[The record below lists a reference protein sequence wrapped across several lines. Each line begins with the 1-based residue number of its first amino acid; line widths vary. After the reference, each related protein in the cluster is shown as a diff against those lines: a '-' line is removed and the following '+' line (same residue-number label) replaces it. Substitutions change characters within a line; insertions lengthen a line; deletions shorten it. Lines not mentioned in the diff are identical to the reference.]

1 MFLAHNNG
9 MKLVSALRLLNIIT
23 SLLFVFTL
31 YSVFLYAPREV
42 IMGEV
47 QRIFYFHVAAGWV
60 GALAFLVTLVA
71 GCFYLSTRNNKWD
84 RIAVSSVEVGVVF
97 TTMNIVSGSIWARPV
112 WNTWWTWDPRLT
124 TATIMWLLYVS
135 YLMLRQ
141 GLDDPLRRRSFSSV
155 YGIVAFV
162 SVPLTFLAIRVWRTI
177 HPVVIGGND
186 PNAEGQFDMTDRMR
200 ATLLLSVFT
209 FTLLYATLLW
219 HRVRMECLSE
229 QVDEMKARLLFGR

>member
-1 MFLAHNNG
+1 
-9 MKLVSALRLLNIIT
+9 
-23 SLLFVFTL
+23 
-31 YSVFLYAPREV
+31 
-42 IMGEV
+42 
-47 QRIFYFHVAAGWV
+47 
-60 GALAFLVTLVA
+60 
-71 GCFYLSTRNNKWD
+71 
-84 RIAVSSVEVGVVF
+84 
-97 TTMNIVSGSIWARPV
+97 
-112 WNTWWTWDPRLT
+112 
-124 TATIMWLLYVS
+124 
-135 YLMLRQ
+135 MLRQ

>member
-1 MFLAHNNG
+1 
-9 MKLVSALRLLNIIT
+9 MKLVSVLRMLNIIT
-23 SLLFVFTL
+23 SLLLVFTL

-186 PNAEGQFDMTDRMR
+186 PSAEGQFDMTDRMR

-219 HRVRMECLSE
+219 YRVRIERLSE